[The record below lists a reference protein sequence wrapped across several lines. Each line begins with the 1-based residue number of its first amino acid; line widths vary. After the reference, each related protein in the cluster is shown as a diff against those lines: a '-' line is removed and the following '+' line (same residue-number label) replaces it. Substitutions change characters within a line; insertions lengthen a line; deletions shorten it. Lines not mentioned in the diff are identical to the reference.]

1 MANDDHRIESLEQLR
16 SLMGE
21 PHPLTQK
28 KVFRALDQTA
38 IAFIKRSPFI
48 VLSTADAAGNQ
59 DASPKGDGPGFV
71 VVENPTT
78 LLIPERKGNKL
89 MFGLGNILQN
99 PQVGIIFLVPG
110 TNETFRVN
118 GTAELT
124 YDPALL
130 ERMTAR
136 GGPALLA
143 IRVTVS
149 ECFFHCAKAFMRSQL
164 WQPET
169 WQEREAISFGKMLA
183 ATVGGDEGMAAQ
195 IDQSIEHDYK
205 TNL

>member
-1 MANDDHRIESLEQLR
+1 MENREHRIESIEQLR

-21 PHPLTQK
+21 PHPLTQN
-28 KVFRALDQTA
+28 KVFRALDQFA

-71 VVENPTT
+71 AVEDEHT

-89 MFGLGNILQN
+89 VFGLGNILQN
-99 PQVGIIFLVPG
+99 PQVGIIFMVPG

-124 YDPALL
+124 KDPALL
-130 ERMTAR
+130 DRMAAR
-136 GGPALLA
+136 GGPALLVT
-143 IRVTVS
+143 RVIVN
-149 ECFFHCAKAFMRSQL
+149 ECFFHCAKAFLRSQL
-164 WQPET
+164 WKPET
-169 WQEREAISFGKMLA
+169 WLEREQISFGKMLA
-183 ATVGGDEGMAAQ
+183 ATIGGDPGMAAQ
-195 IDQSIEHDYK
+195 IDKSIEQDYK